1 MKVSIKKLAGQFLCT
16 VLALGIVPALY
27 INSEFDRIK
36 AQYDTNIKQASQNQI
51 EYSFHELGLIIR
63 EVSNTIPTI
72 AESTTL
78 KRAIQSPSNDNIH
91 ALQDLWLMLA
101 NGQKYYSQLRYL
113 DLKGDEKIRI
123 NYQDGEA
130 RVVPDSQ
137 LQNKAS
143 RDYFTT
149 LQQLKVGEIA
159 SFGIDLEYEN
169 GEPVTPL
176 LPALRIMTPV
186 AVDDSIVGYFI
197 VNLNMVEIY
206 DRLHYTFGSSLAQPI
221 LINGSGHI
229 LMSPEPDQAFGH
241 LIDARADNTYA
252 VTHPELWNEILQQ
265 RSGSYFDGTDWYF
278 YADISPNIEQLE
290 GPVHMVLHVDNQQ
303 LSAQYQ
309 QEYTAIIIQ
318 IVTLSILISIVS
330 GVFVAWNINHKKN
343 SIESQL
349 AKAAMNGMSA
359 LVITDRNNRIVKVNR
374 EFTRASGYT
383 LEEVKGKQPSIFA
396 SGKNNQEFYMR
407 MWAIINERGMWEGE
421 VINRRKDGSLIT
433 EILRIQ
439 TIKDSNNVIQFYV
452 ASFVDISKR
461 KELEN
466 KLRNLSEKDAL
477 AGCWNRRKFDEELRD
492 ECNRVARYPEFEQ
505 SCLAIVDIDHF
516 KRINDQFGH
525 DYGDKVIQVV
535 AGVLQ
540 RECRETDFVARIG
553 GEEFGIVLP
562 HTKPNEAYCVLNR
575 LRVAISLELDDQ
587 VTVSGGVT
595 NVTHDSK
602 LSYKCADLALYE
614 AKANGR
620 NNICLFLDSEMEQIA

>member
-1 MKVSIKKLAGQFLCT
+1 
-16 VLALGIVPALY
+16 
-27 INSEFDRIK
+27 
-36 AQYDTNIKQASQNQI
+36 
-51 EYSFHELGLIIR
+51 
-63 EVSNTIPTI
+63 
-72 AESTTL
+72 
-78 KRAIQSPSNDNIH
+78 
-91 ALQDLWLMLA
+91 MLA

-113 DLKGDEKIRI
+113 DLKGDERIRI

-143 RDYFTT
+143 RDYFAT

-186 AVDDSIVGYFI
+186 AADDSIVGYFI

-241 LIDARADNTYA
+241 LINARADNTYA

-620 NNICLFLDSEMEQIA
+620 NNICLVPG

>member
-1 MKVSIKKLAGQFLCT
+1 MIASIKKLSGQFLCT

-27 INSEFDRIK
+27 INSEFDRIE
-36 AQYDTNIKQASQNQI
+36 AQHDTNIKQASQNQI

-72 AESTTL
+72 AESSTL
-78 KRAIQSPSNDNIH
+78 KRAIQEPSIDNSH

-113 DLKGDEKIRI
+113 DLEGNETIRI
-123 NYQDGEA
+123 NYHDGQA
-130 RVVPDSQ
+130 HVVPTRD

-149 LQQLKVGEIA
+149 LQQLEIGEIA

-186 AVDDSIVGYFI
+186 AIDERIVGYFI

-206 DRLHYTFGSSLAQPI
+206 ERLHYTFGSSLAQPI
-221 LINGSGHI
+221 LLNGTGHI
-229 LMSPEPDQAFGH
+229 LMSPDPDEAFGH
-241 LIDARADNTYA
+241 LIDSRADKTYA
-252 VTHPELWNEILQQ
+252 MTHPELWQEVSQQ
-265 RSGSYFDGTDWYF
+265 RSGSYFDGKDWYF
-278 YADISPNIEQLE
+278 YADISPNIEQLQ
-290 GPVHMVLHVDNQQ
+290 GPVHMVLHVDNQE

-309 QEYTAIIIQ
+309 QEYKAIIIQ
-318 IVTLSILISIVS
+318 IATLSILISIVS
-330 GVFVAWNINHKKN
+330 GVFVAWNTNHKKN

-359 LVITDRNNRIVKVNR
+359 LVITDRNNRIIKVNR
-374 EFTRASGYT
+374 EFTRMSGYT
-383 LEEVKGKQPSIFA
+383 LEEVKGKQPSMFA

-452 ASFVDISKR
+452 ASFVDISKH

-466 KLRNLSEKDAL
+466 KLRNLSEKDGL

-516 KRINDQFGH
+516 KRINDEFGH

-562 HTKPNEAYCVLNR
+562 HTNPNEAYCVLNR
-575 LRVAISLELDDQ
+575 LRVAIALELDDK
-587 VTVSGGVT
+587 VSVSGGVT
-595 NVTHDSK
+595 NITHDSK

-620 NNICLFLDSEMEQIA
+620 NNICLFLDTEMEQIA